1 MLDHSHCNSARGGR
15 REGGDE
21 GNTCKDPPPAE
32 LAARAPA
39 KPFSAMARL
48 LSLLVLVMACAA
60 RAFVLPAQLPAAAA
74 PVAASALRVAPG
86 AIEMRRRTN
95 LKKEKRARN
104 RVNAFRFKKAS
115 ASRAAHCS

>member
-1 MLDHSHCNSARGGR
+1 MRWEQRSEIARDR
-15 REGGDE
+15 
-21 GNTCKDPPPAE
+21 PPLRP
-32 LAARAPA
+32 
-39 KPFSAMARL
+39 MRL
-48 LSLLVLVMACAA
+48 CSLLVLALACAA

-86 AIEMRRRTN
+86 AIEMRCRTN